1 MALFDAIPGRRF
13 EKDIRIR
20 FSHCDPA
27 GIVFYPQY
35 FVLFNGLVEDW
46 VSEAL
51 GIPYAELIATRR
63 VGMPTVKIESKFMA
77 ISRMGDDVRFGLQ
90 VDQLG
95 TRSLTLRL
103 ECRGAGD
110 PAGSP
115 RVQVRNV
122 IVTTD
127 LDSHRSID
135 IPADL
140 RAAIARFA
148 DVSA

>member
-1 MALFDAIPGRRF
+1 MSLADAPDGPRF
-13 EKDIRIR
+13 EQDIRIR

-51 GIPYAELIATRR
+51 GIPYAGLIATRR
-63 VGMPTVKIESKFMA
+63 VGMPTVKVESKFVA
-77 ISRMGDDVRFGLQ
+77 ISRMGDELRFGLS
-90 VDQLG
+90 VEQLG
-95 TRSLTLRL
+95 TKSLALRL
-103 ECRGAGD
+103 DCRGIDDAPGT
-110 PAGSP
+110 A

-127 LDSHRSID
+127 LDTHRSIE
-135 IPADL
+135 IPPDL
-140 RAAIARFA
+140 RAAIARFGGLT
-148 DVSA
+148 

>member
-1 MALFDAIPGRRF
+1 MALTDIPAGPRF
-13 EKDIRIR
+13 ERDVRIR

-51 GIPYAELIATRR
+51 GIPYAELIAVRR
-63 VGMPTVKIESKFMA
+63 VGMPTVKLETKFVAVSK
-77 ISRMGDDVRFGLQ
+77 MGDDVRLGLQ
-90 VDQLG
+90 LDQLG
-95 TRSLTLRL
+95 TKSLTLRL
-103 ECRGAGD
+103 DCCGTG
-110 PAGSP
+110 GP
-115 RVQVRNV
+115 RVQVRKV

-127 LDSHRSID
+127 LDTHRSIE

-148 DVSA
+148 GLPS

>member
-1 MALFDAIPGRRF
+1 MAPFDLTSGPRF
-13 EKDIRIR
+13 EQGMRIR

-51 GIPYAELIATRR
+51 GIPYAGLIGTRR
-63 VGMPTVKIESKFMA
+63 VGMPTVKVESKFSA
-77 ISRMGDDVRFGLQ
+77 ISRMGDELRFGLM
-90 VDQLG
+90 VEQLG
-95 TRSLTLRL
+95 TKSLTLRL
-103 ECRGAGD
+103 DCRGVD
-110 PAGSP
+110 EPLGSA

-127 LDSHRSID
+127 LDTHRSIE
-135 IPADL
+135 IPPDL
-140 RAAIARFA
+140 RAAIAGFSGLA
-148 DVSA
+148 